1 VRFGELAEAL
11 MTALT
16 MVPTRKTWKAT
27 LEPVNQDLAANQ
39 EATLSKKFDNG
50 YCWNRP
56 NLICPTGPR

>member
-1 VRFGELAEAL
+1 